1 MTGRPP
7 VDWAQ
12 LRARLARA
20 EAALAEPAL
29 DDATRRRIL
38 QARARSA
45 AREPGADDGAQ
56 SLEVIEFLMG
66 YEHHAIGTALVQE
79 VIALRE
85 LTPLPGAPRFV
96 AGIVNVRGRIVSVV
110 DLKAFF
116 GLPARGLPDL
126 NRVLVVSDGRI
137 EFGLLVDS
145 VTGMRRV
152 RLADLQ
158 PPLPTMSGVRARYLL
173 GITPERLAVL
183 DVERIVGDP
192 DIIVRDARG
201 SSASHQERRQGIPE

>member
-1 MTGRPP
+1 MTARSP

-12 LRARLARA
+12 LRARLAQA
-20 EAALAEPAL
+20 GAALAEPAL
-29 DDATRRRIL
+29 DDAARRRIL

-45 AREPGADDGAQ
+45 AREPQAGSSE

-66 YEHHAIGTALVQE
+66 YERHAIGTALVQE
-79 VIALRE
+79 VLALRE
-85 LTPLPGAPRFV
+85 LTPLPGAPGFV

-116 GLPARGLPDL
+116 GLPAKGLPDL

-152 RLADLQ
+152 PLADLQ
-158 PPLPTMSGVRARYLL
+158 PPLPTMTGVRAHYLR
-173 GITPERLAVL
+173 GITPDRMAVL
-183 DVERIVGDP
+183 DIERIVGDP

-201 SSASHQERRQGIPE
+201 TSATPRERQRGTAP

>member
-1 MTGRPP
+1 MTARAAI
-7 VDWAQ
+7 DWAQ
-12 LRARLARA
+12 LRMRLAHA

-29 DDATRRRIL
+29 DDATRLRIL

-45 AREPGADDGAQ
+45 AREPQVTDGE

-66 YEHHAIGTALVQE
+66 YERHAIGVARVQE
-79 VIALRE
+79 VLALRE

-116 GLPARGLPDL
+116 ELPDKGLPDL
-126 NRVLVVSDGRI
+126 NRVLVIDDGRI

-145 VTGMRRV
+145 VVGMRRV
-152 RLADLQ
+152 PLADLQ
-158 PPLPTMSGVRARYLL
+158 PPLPTMTGVRAHYLR
-173 GITPERLAVL
+173 GITPDRLAVL
-183 DVERIVGDP
+183 DAGRIAGDP
-192 DIIVRDARG
+192 DIIVRAARG
-201 SSASHQERRQGIPE
+201 